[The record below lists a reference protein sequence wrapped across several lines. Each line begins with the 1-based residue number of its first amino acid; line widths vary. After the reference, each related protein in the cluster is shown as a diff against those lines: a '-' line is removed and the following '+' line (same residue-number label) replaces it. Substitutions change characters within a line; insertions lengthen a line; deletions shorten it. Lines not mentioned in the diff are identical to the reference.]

1 MDKKILLFE
10 KNIIIYILMKYLRYL
25 LIIFLSF
32 ISFNLVQAD
41 NSEFIGIVGV
51 SIGDVKN
58 QKNEK
63 LLNGSKVFYGDTI
76 IVNEQSNAQV
86 LFLDQTVITIG
97 EKSELTIDEFIYDP
111 QTNDGKFVS
120 NIKSGTVKIITGQI
134 SKKNPDNLEVN
145 VTTGTIGARGTEFV
159 VLAESNNENKIILL
173 GPGPNNTLGMMP
185 GTLQVS
191 DGLNTIE
198 IIKPGYESILTN

>member
-1 MDKKILLFE
+1 MDKKILLFK
-10 KNIIIYILMKYLRYL
+10 KNIIILHIMKYLRYL

>member
-10 KNIIIYILMKYLRYL
+10 KNIIILHIMKYLRYL

-120 NIKSGTVKIITGQI
+120 NIKSGTVKVITGQI
-134 SKKNPDNLEVN
+134 SKKNPDNLKVN

-159 VLAESNNENKIILL
+159 VLAESNSENKIILL

>member
-10 KNIIIYILMKYLRYL
+10 KNIIILYIMKYLRYL
-25 LIIFLSF
+25 VIIFLSF

-120 NIKSGTVKIITGQI
+120 NIKSGTIKIITGQI

>member
-10 KNIIIYILMKYLRYL
+10 KNIIILHIMKYLRYL

-120 NIKSGTVKIITGQI
+120 NIKSGTIKIITGQI

>member
-10 KNIIIYILMKYLRYL
+10 RNTIVMNMMRFLRYF

-32 ISFNLVQAD
+32 ISFNLVKAD
-41 NSEFIGIVGV
+41 NLEFIGIVGV
-51 SIGDVKN
+51 AIGDIKN

-120 NIKSGTVKIITGQI
+120 NIKSGTVKVITGQI
-134 SKKNPDNLEVN
+134 SKKNPDNLKVN

-159 VLAESNNENKIILL
+159 VLAESNSENKIILL

>member
-10 KNIIIYILMKYLRYL
+10 KNIIILHIMKYLRYL

-41 NSEFIGIVGV
+41 NSEFIGIVGA

>member
-1 MDKKILLFE
+1 MDKKILLYE
-10 KNIIIYILMKYLRYL
+10 KNIIILHIMKYLRYL

-32 ISFNLVQAD
+32 ISFNLAQAD

>member
-10 KNIIIYILMKYLRYL
+10 KNIIILYIMKYLRYL

>member
-10 KNIIIYILMKYLRYL
+10 KNIIILHIMKYLRYL

-63 LLNGSKVFYGDTI
+63 LLNGSKVFYGDSI